1 MVQICTTW
9 GKWKGT
15 PSVFQS
21 NEKLAGLDYI
31 PLGLERRHVRHLLW
45 VIYMRDSSK
54 LMLYND
60 ERNLVSE
67 TNVEFVDVMEVQEI
81 NAAFVMAR

>member
-1 MVQICTTW
+1 
-9 GKWKGT
+9 
-15 PSVFQS
+15 
-21 NEKLAGLDYI
+21 
-31 PLGLERRHVRHLLW
+31 
-45 VIYMRDSSK
+45 MRDSSK